1 MNSTLLRSWL
11 PLIMTRWRQGRRMF
25 DARLANERRL
35 IIVALVAFVWFLLD
49 SALVTPSF
57 QQFNQAAK
65 RNKAAFM
72 ARDAL
77 IAEVQKRKQD
87 MTLKEAEALQ
97 EIKQIKERI
106 ERSKQAL
113 AQQQAM
119 LVPARDMRGLLEGLL
134 SQSGRVQ
141 LSLMRTLPPEEVK
154 FAPVPGVAI
163 SNALLYRQSMELA
176 VTGGFIDVLTWLRN
190 VEALPRKLLWDGMIL
205 KTNELGELTLTL
217 QVHTFSPDRDALE
230 ITP

>member
-11 PLIMTRWRQGRRMF
+11 PMLMTRWRQGRRMF
-25 DARLANERRL
+25 DARMLNERRL
-35 IIVALVAFVWFLLD
+35 IVVALVAFVWFLLD

-57 QQFNQAAK
+57 QQFNQASK

-87 MTLKEAEALQ
+87 MTLKEAEALL

-119 LVPARDMRGLLEGLL
+119 LVPARDMRSLL
-134 SQSGRVQ
+134 
-141 LSLMRTLPPEEVK
+141 
-154 FAPVPGVAI
+154 
-163 SNALLYRQSMELA
+163 
-176 VTGGFIDVLTWLRN
+176 
-190 VEALPRKLLWDGMIL
+190 
-205 KTNELGELTLTL
+205 
-217 QVHTFSPDRDALE
+217 
-230 ITP
+230 